1 MLLQKGDG
9 QMNAANQ
16 EKQQASLHSVQMN
29 RRRHACI
36 TGVTD
41 VCSFHET
48 EIVLKVDTGLMFIG
62 GENLHIGKLLLD
74 DGKLDV
80 EGQID
85 SLIYEKPRGSVR
97 RLFGWKNGK

>member
-1 MLLQKGDG
+1 MSTPTPARKEMHHSLQMD
-9 QMNAANQ
+9 
-16 EKQQASLHSVQMN
+16 E
-29 RRRHACI
+29 RRHAVI

-48 EIVLKVDTGLMFIG
+48 EIVLKMNTGAMILN

-85 SLIYEKPRGSVR
+85 SILYEKPRIR
-97 RLFGWKNGK
+97 RKRLAPWKAMSE

>member
-1 MLLQKGDG
+1 MSTPTPTRKELYHSLQ
-9 QMNAANQ
+9 M
-16 EKQQASLHSVQMN
+16 EE
-29 RRRHACI
+29 RRHAVI

-48 EIVLKVDTGLMFIG
+48 EIVLKINTGVMILN

-74 DGKLDV
+74 DGQLDV

-85 SLIYEKPRGSVR
+85 SILYEKARSSR
-97 RLFGWKNGK
+97 KRLALWKGHAE

>member
-1 MLLQKGDG
+1 MSTISAGRREPMQHSLQLE
-9 QMNAANQ
+9 Q
-16 EKQQASLHSVQMN
+16 
-29 RRRHACI
+29 RRHALI

-48 EIVLKVDTGLMFIG
+48 EIVLKIESGVMILN

-85 SLIYEKPRGSVR
+85 SVLYERPKAARK
-97 RLFGWKNGK
+97 RLLSWMGKAE